1 MSNQNTPRKGKKI
14 VIPGSSSAAPQGSPM
29 GTKAEAPGTSQQMSA
44 LAEIARVQQ
53 QNQISNQGQMQ
64 GQQFDFSKVHLHLG
78 IPCYGGMVSEP
89 TMTSFL
95 RFILMAQQ
103 YGLNWSL
110 DTMVNESLVTRA
122 RNNLMAKMM
131 TNDKA
136 THFMFIDADIRFQ
149 PESIFQM
156 IAHDKDVIG
165 GLYPKKALPINYV
178 TVQGDI
184 YTVDTMGTGFLLFK
198 RHVYEK
204 LIAAHPE
211 SKYVDDIGLGKQ
223 FEPMMYAIFDCVID
237 ERGHYLSEDWTF
249 CRRWQAIGGEIWA
262 HSKTLLNHVGHYEFA
277 AKVVLSFLDCFCPL
291 GTGPDLAEQAPSH
304 DRALYGWRRDRLGG
318 QKLGPAVLQDLGGA
332 CGGGEPPRSCNDH
345 RSRLGGQGTC

>member
-1 MSNQNTPRKGKKI
+1 MSNSNNPRKGKKI
-14 VIPGSSSAAPQGSPM
+14 VIPGSTVSQAETAQAVGQEPLPTSP
-29 GTKAEAPGTSQQMSA
+29 GGGAPGTQAQQDILREIAKVQQSQQVGTQ
-44 LAEIARVQQ
+44 EQQ
-53 QNQISNQGQMQ
+53 K
-64 GQQFDFSKVHLHLG
+64 FDFSKVHLHLG

-95 RFILMAQQ
+95 RFVLMASQV
-103 YGLNWSL
+103 GLNWSL

-131 TNDKA
+131 TNTNA

-156 IAHDKDVIG
+156 IACDKDVIG
-165 GLYPKKALPINYV
+165 GLYPKKALPINYVINLKPTV

-211 SKYVDDIGLGKQ
+211 TKYVDDIGLGKQ
-223 FEPMMYAIFDCVID
+223 YEPMMYAIFDVEID
-237 ERGHYLSEDWTF
+237 ERGHYLSEDWLF
-249 CRRWQAIGGEIWA
+249 CRRWQKIGGEIWA

-277 AKVVLSFLDCFCPL
+277 GDISKLDI
-291 GTGPDLAEQAPSH
+291 TKMAQ
-304 DRALYGWRRDRLGG
+304 
-318 QKLGPAVLQDLGGA
+318 PA
-332 CGGGEPPRSCNDH
+332 
-345 RSRLGGQGTC
+345 